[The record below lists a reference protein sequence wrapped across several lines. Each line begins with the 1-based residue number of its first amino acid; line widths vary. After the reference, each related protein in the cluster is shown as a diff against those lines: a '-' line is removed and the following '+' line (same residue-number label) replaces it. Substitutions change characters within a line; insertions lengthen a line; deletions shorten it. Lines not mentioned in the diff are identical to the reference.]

1 MAGVNKVILIGN
13 LGADPETTYTQGNGT
28 PVARMRLAVSET
40 WKDQQG
46 QRQERTEWVQLV
58 AWRQKAE
65 IVGQYLKKGSKIY
78 VEGKLQTRSWDDR
91 DGQKRYTTEVIVD
104 EIQFLDQRPRG
115 AGQGDHRA
123 EGGAQPAPRRRS
135 AEAGRTEVD
144 DDLPF

>member
-1 MAGVNKVILIGN
+1 MAGVNKVLLVGN

-40 WKDQQG
+40 WRDQEG
-46 QRQERTEWVQLV
+46 QRQERTEWVNLV

-65 IVGQYLKKGSKIY
+65 LVGQYLKKGSKIY

-91 DGQKRYTTEVIVD
+91 DGQKRYTTEVVVD
-104 EIQFLDQRPRG
+104 EFQFLDQRPRG
-115 AGQGDHRA
+115 DGEHREEGDQA
-123 EGGAQPAPRRRS
+123 TRRRS
-135 AEAGRTEVD
+135 TRPPEAGRTEVA